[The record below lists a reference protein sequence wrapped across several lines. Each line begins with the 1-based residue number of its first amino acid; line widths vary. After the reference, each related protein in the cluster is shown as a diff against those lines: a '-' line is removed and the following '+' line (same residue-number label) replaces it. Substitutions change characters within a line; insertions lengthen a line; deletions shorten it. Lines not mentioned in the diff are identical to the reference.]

1 MSKLYEIVIWTAGMK
16 EYADWVIN
24 ILDKYKCIKY
34 RLYRQHTQEK
44 NDTYIKDLSKL
55 GRNIAKTI
63 IIDNL

>member
-34 RLYRQHTQEK
+34 RLYRQHTQVK

>member
-1 MSKLYEIVIWTAGMK
+1 MK